1 MSAASSSN
9 LGEELT
15 ALRYRL
21 ARDKGMSASASAS
34 LKSMSLDNIF
44 NDKVLSAIVEAQPR
58 DMEALGRVPGF
69 SSAKLEKFG
78 EQVLAVCQE
87 SRKRGMDEH
96 QDADSKRQACGKGL
110 REDQLTAEQQKWAR
124 AAIGGQSLF
133 LTGEAGTGKSF
144 LLSYIIQELKKL
156 KMVAVTASTGIAAA
170 SLGGST
176 VHSFAGVGL
185 GNGDPVEVANRVLK
199 NVRTRSRWQEV
210 KVLVID
216 EISMLDAHFFNL
228 LEYVARRARGNE
240 EPWGGLQLL
249 LCGDFLQLPPVES
262 SGFAF
267 ETEAWRK
274 TGLEIAE
281 LSTPMRQQDDKAF
294 FSLLS
299 EVRIGLCSA
308 STAQRLA
315 SCSVATKPLPPDGI
329 APTKLYCV
337 NKDVDAEN
345 ISRLA
350 QLKEEMHEIRA
361 VDSWKSVPESGRA
374 KLLELV
380 EKAVPEVLQL
390 KVEAQV
396 IFTKNDPSQG
406 VVNGTRGQILSWSDK
421 MVQGMRCPVVRCD
434 DGRCLTVEPAT
445 HTQSDSQGT
454 GELNRLQLPLK
465 LGWALTVHRAQG
477 CTISRAELQL
487 ENAFYCGQ
495 VYVALS
501 RVKTLNGLWIKG
513 KPVGQKEVKAHP
525 AVLEFYFA

>member
-267 ETEAWRK
+267 ET
-274 TGLEIAE
+274 
-281 LSTPMRQQDDKAF
+281 
-294 FSLLS
+294 
-299 EVRIGLCSA
+299 
-308 STAQRLA
+308 
-315 SCSVATKPLPPDGI
+315 
-329 APTKLYCV
+329 
-337 NKDVDAEN
+337 
-345 ISRLA
+345 
-350 QLKEEMHEIRA
+350 
-361 VDSWKSVPESGRA
+361 
-374 KLLELV
+374 
-380 EKAVPEVLQL
+380 
-390 KVEAQV
+390 
-396 IFTKNDPSQG
+396 
-406 VVNGTRGQILSWSDK
+406 
-421 MVQGMRCPVVRCD
+421 
-434 DGRCLTVEPAT
+434 
-445 HTQSDSQGT
+445 
-454 GELNRLQLPLK
+454 
-465 LGWALTVHRAQG
+465 
-477 CTISRAELQL
+477 
-487 ENAFYCGQ
+487 
-495 VYVALS
+495 
-501 RVKTLNGLWIKG
+501 
-513 KPVGQKEVKAHP
+513 
-525 AVLEFYFA
+525 